1 MAMVLL
7 PGVDRRWWPGLN
19 PGGYNGTIISLPA
32 PMPDSNRLS
41 IRVGLSLV
49 ICAGLAACSSFNG
62 ASTRLASI
70 VTPYQI
76 DVVQGNVIT
85 REQVELLKP
94 GLPRQS
100 VRDLLGTPLLQSVF
114 HSNRWDYV
122 FSFRHKGEEP
132 QLRKLTVFFKDDVLE
147 RFDADPMPTEAEFV
161 ASLDYGRKSA
171 KVPVLEASEESLQ
184 KFKQAA
190 KTPEPA
196 ATTPTTLPPLPAS
209 YPPLEPVK
217 P

>member
-1 MAMVLL
+1 
-7 PGVDRRWWPGLN
+7 
-19 PGGYNGTIISLPA
+19 
-32 PMPDSNRLS
+32 MPDFYRLS
-41 IRVGLSLV
+41 IRAGLSLV
-49 ICAGLAACSSFNG
+49 ICASFAACSSFDG
-62 ASTRLASI
+62 ASNRLARI

-85 REQVELLKP
+85 SEQVDMLKP

-100 VRDLLGTPLLQSVF
+100 VRDLLGTPLLQSLF
-114 HSNRWDYV
+114 HANRWDYV
-122 FSFRHKGEEP
+122 FSFRHKGEAP
-132 QLRKLTVFFKDDVLE
+132 QLRKLTVYFKDDVLE

-190 KTPEPA
+190 KSPEPVA
-196 ATTPTTLPPLPAS
+196 ASATPLPPLPAT
-209 YPPLEPVK
+209 YPPLEPAK

>member
-161 ASLDYGRKSA
+161 ASLDYGRTSA

>member
-1 MAMVLL
+1 
-7 PGVDRRWWPGLN
+7 
-19 PGGYNGTIISLPA
+19 
-32 PMPDSNRLS
+32 MPEFNRPS
-41 IRVGLSLV
+41 IRTGLSLV
-49 ICAGLAACSSFNG
+49 LCASLAACANFDG

-85 REQVELLKP
+85 REQVDMLKP

-184 KFKQAA
+184 KFKQSAR
-190 KTPEPA
+190 TPEPTASSTA
-196 ATTPTTLPPLPAS
+196 ALPPLPAS
-209 YPPLEPVK
+209 YPPLEPAK

>member
-1 MAMVLL
+1 MAMLLL

-184 KFKQAA
+184 RFKQAA

-196 ATTPTTLPPLPAS
+196 AATPTTLPPLPAS

>member
-1 MAMVLL
+1 
-7 PGVDRRWWPGLN
+7 
-19 PGGYNGTIISLPA
+19 
-32 PMPDSNRLS
+32 MPDSNRLS
-41 IRVGLSLV
+41 IRVGLSLA
-49 ICAGLAACSSFNG
+49 ICAGLAGCSSFNG
-62 ASTRLASI
+62 ASTRLAGI

-85 REQVELLKP
+85 REQVDLLKP

-122 FSFRHKGEEP
+122 FSFRHKGDEP

-161 ASLDYGRKSA
+161 ASLDSGRKSS
-171 KVPVLEASEESLQ
+171 KVPVLEASEEALQ

-196 ATTPTTLPPLPAS
+196 AATPTPLPPLPAS

>member
-1 MAMVLL
+1 
-7 PGVDRRWWPGLN
+7 
-19 PGGYNGTIISLPA
+19 
-32 PMPDSNRLS
+32 MPDFNRLS
-41 IRVGLSLV
+41 IRAGLSLLV
-49 ICAGLAACSSFNG
+49 CASLAACSSFDG
-62 ASTRLASI
+62 ASNRLASI

-76 DVVQGNVIT
+76 DVVQGNVT
-85 REQVELLKP
+85 TSEQVGLLRP

-114 HSNRWDYV
+114 HTNRWDYV

-132 QLRKLTVFFKDDVLE
+132 QLRKLTVFFKNDVLE

-161 ASLDYGRKSA
+161 ASLDYGRKST

-184 KFKQAA
+184 KFKDAA
-190 KTPEPA
+190 KSAKSAQTSANSTPA
-196 ATTPTTLPPLPAS
+196 LPPLPAS
-209 YPPLEPVK
+209 YPPLEPAK

>member
-1 MAMVLL
+1 MSVLQ
-7 PGVDRRWWPGLN
+7 GVQVCTPPVGNR
-19 PGGYNGTIISLPA
+19 GGYNPTIISLTV
-32 PMPDSNRLS
+32 PMLDSLRLS
-41 IRVGLSLV
+41 IHAGLSLV
-49 ICAGLAACSSFNG
+49 LCAGLAACTSFDG
-62 ASTRLASI
+62 ASNRLASI

-85 REQVELLKP
+85 REQVDLLKP

-114 HSNRWDYV
+114 HADRWDYV

-132 QLRKLTVFFKDDVLE
+132 QLRKLTVFFKDDLVD

-190 KTPEPA
+190 KTPAPSTTSASVTSAPA
-196 ATTPTTLPPLPAS
+196 LPTS

>member
-7 PGVDRRWWPGLN
+7 PGVVGRRWPGVN
-19 PGGYNGTIISLPA
+19 PGGYNGTIISPPV
-32 PMPDSNRLS
+32 PMPDSNRQS

-85 REQVELLKP
+85 REQVDLLKP

-114 HSNRWDYV
+114 HANRWDYV
-122 FSFRHKGEEP
+122 FSFRHKGDEP
-132 QLRKLTVFFKDDVLE
+132 QLRKLTVFFKDDLLE

-161 ASLDYGRKSA
+161 ASLDSGRKSA

-190 KTPEPA
+190 RTPEPA
-196 ATTPTTLPPLPAS
+196 AATPTALAPLPAS

>member
-1 MAMVLL
+1 
-7 PGVDRRWWPGLN
+7 
-19 PGGYNGTIISLPA
+19 
-32 PMPDSNRLS
+32 
-41 IRVGLSLV
+41 
-49 ICAGLAACSSFNG
+49 
-62 ASTRLASI
+62 
-70 VTPYQI
+70 
-76 DVVQGNVIT
+76 
-85 REQVELLKP
+85 
-94 GLPRQS
+94 
-100 VRDLLGTPLLQSVF
+100 
-114 HSNRWDYV
+114 
-122 FSFRHKGEEP
+122 
-132 QLRKLTVFFKDDVLE
+132 LRKLTVFFKDDVLE